1 MKSIYRDIL
10 CLFKKQV
17 CEKRIAINAAVTHLK
32 TFLSSAYR
40 QASPG
45 INSSQTHNDVVL
57 AHKEQNS
64 HYKTL

>member
-1 MKSIYRDIL
+1 MIFYAYLKNKYV
-10 CLFKKQV
+10 K
-17 CEKRIAINAAVTHLK
+17 KRIAINAAVTHLK

-64 HYKTL
+64 HYKTLLNV

>member
-32 TFLSSAYR
+32 TFLSSA
-40 QASPG
+40 SPG

>member
-10 CLFKKQV
+10 CLFKKNKYV
-17 CEKRIAINAAVTHLK
+17 KNAINAAVTHLK

-45 INSSQTHNDVVL
+45 INSSLTHNDVVS